1 MKKGIIIVIGLF
13 GAFVLY
19 TLVSGGFFREIV
31 SQHIGSISQ
40 SLLVSGAEDIAISRK
55 DEFLIVSSDDR
66 ASRRDGAPMQ
76 GGLYYI
82 NLKLPFYSLR
92 LISQSFLKPLY
103 PHGISLLPLDSGKY
117 QLLVI
122 NHVGD
127 EHTIERFLL
136 VGEELTH
143 IETLS
148 DPSMISPNDV
158 VAISENEFYFTNDH
172 QFRKGFMR
180 VLEDYLG
187 LSLSGVVF
195 SDGEKYA
202 DVAGGIAYANGINYD
217 ATRKLMYVASPR
229 DFQLNVYNR
238 SEDNSLTLIEE
249 IATGT
254 GVDNIEFD
262 EEGNLWIGCHPSLLQ
277 FAKYAKGNAEAAPSE
292 IIKISYQD
300 VDNYTVESVF
310 VDDGAIIKASTVAV
324 PYKNQVFIGSVFD
337 DKLVVWDR

>member
-1 MKKGIIIVIGLF
+1 MKKGIIIVVLLT

-31 SQHIGSISQ
+31 SQHSGSLSQ
-40 SLLVSGAEDIAISRK
+40 SLLVSGAEDIAISRT

-66 ASRRDGAPMQ
+66 ASRRDGVPMQ
-76 GGLYYI
+76 GGLYYVD
-82 NLKLPFYSLR
+82 LKQPYYSLR
-92 LISQSFLKPLY
+92 LISQSFLKPFY
-103 PHGISLLPLDSGKY
+103 PHGISLFKIDSAKY

-127 EHTIERFLL
+127 VHTLERFILT
-136 VGEELTH
+136 GEELTH
-143 IETLS
+143 VETLS

-158 VAISENEFYFTNDH
+158 VAVSESEFYFTNDH
-172 QFRKGFMR
+172 LFRKGFMR
-180 VLEDYLG
+180 ILEDYLG

-195 SDGEKYA
+195 SDGEKYTE
-202 DVAGGIAYANGINYD
+202 VAGGIAYANGINYD
-217 ATRKLMYVASPR
+217 AERKLMFVASPR
-229 DFQLNVYNR
+229 DFEVTVYNR
-238 SEDNSLTLIEE
+238 SDDNSLTLIEK

-262 EEGNLWIGCHPSLLQ
+262 EDGNLWIGCHPSLLQ
-277 FAKYAKGNAEAAPSE
+277 FAKYAKGNTEAAPSE
-292 IIKISYQD
+292 IIKISYQN
-300 VDNYTVESVF
+300 VNNYIVESVF
-310 VDDGAIIKASTVAV
+310 VDDGAIVKASTVAV